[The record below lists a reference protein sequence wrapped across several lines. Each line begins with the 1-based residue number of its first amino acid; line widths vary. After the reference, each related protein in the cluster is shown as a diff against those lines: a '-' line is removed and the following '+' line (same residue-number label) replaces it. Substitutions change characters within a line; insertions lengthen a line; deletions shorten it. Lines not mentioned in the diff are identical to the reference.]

1 MWIMKHGTL
10 IDISFNKV
18 SLINY
23 KAITGVKFLLGDIL
37 RSNVSHQMKDF
48 KTVFN

>member
-1 MWIMKHGTL
+1 MWIMEHGTL

-23 KAITGVKFLLGDIL
+23 KAITGVKFLLGDIA
-37 RSNVSHQMKDF
+37 F
-48 KTVFN
+48 KCITWNERF